1 MKIGVVTFFGSNYGA
16 ILQCYALQKILESL
30 GHDVKTINRG
40 WGKYASSP
48 SLKQK
53 IKNLIFPNKFEL
65 FKKKY
70 IKFTPLIKNE
80 RELLNLNNQFDAIIV
95 GSDQVWNADCIKDMG
110 KFYFLDWVNS
120 SVKKYAYAVSFGK
133 NTFDTTPSKITEISS
148 LIQSYK
154 KISVRENSG
163 LTICQNILK
172 CDAVHVLDPTFLLT
186 SKHYDKLINCT
197 KTKKKYICQYFLDNN
212 EHKNDIVHQI
222 ASKLNLSVTNNYPN
236 NINKYKGIFLKK
248 YRYPSIPEWLKNI
261 RDAEF
266 VITDSFHGTV
276 FSLIFQKRF
285 ICINNKKR
293 GSARFQS
300 LLGELNLLYR
310 LIEIEDSKFIEKT
323 KTILESPINYET
335 VNRVIIEKRNSSLM
349 FLKTL

>member
-80 RELLNLNNQFDAIIV
+80 QELLNLNNQFDSIIV

-110 KFYFLDWVNS
+110 NFYFLDWVS
-120 SVKKYAYAVSFGK
+120 PSIKKYAYAVSFGK
-133 NTFDTTPSKITEISS
+133 NTFDTTPSKISDISS
-148 LIQSYK
+148 LVQSYK
-154 KISVRENSG
+154 KISVREDSG
-163 LTICQNILK
+163 KAICKNILK
-172 CDAVHVLDPTFLLT
+172 CNAIHVLDPTLLLS
-186 SKHYDKLINCT
+186 SKHYDQLINHS
-197 KTKKKYICQYFLDNN
+197 KTEKKYICQYFLDNN
-212 EHKNDIVHQI
+212 EQKNNIVHQI
-222 ASKLNLSVTNNYPN
+222 ASKLNLSVINNYPN
-236 NINKYKGIFLKK
+236 NINQYKGLFLTK
-248 YRYPSIPEWLKNI
+248 YRYPSVIEWLKNI

-266 VITDSFHGTV
+266 VITDSFHGTI
-276 FSLIFQKRF
+276 FSLIFQKKF

-293 GSARFQS
+293 GSTRFQS
-300 LLGELNLLYR
+300 LLGELDLLHR
-310 LIEIEDSKFIEKT
+310 LIEVEDSKFIEKI
-323 KTILESPINYET
+323 KDILESPINYET
-335 VNRVIIEKRNSSLM
+335 VNKVITEKRNSSLM